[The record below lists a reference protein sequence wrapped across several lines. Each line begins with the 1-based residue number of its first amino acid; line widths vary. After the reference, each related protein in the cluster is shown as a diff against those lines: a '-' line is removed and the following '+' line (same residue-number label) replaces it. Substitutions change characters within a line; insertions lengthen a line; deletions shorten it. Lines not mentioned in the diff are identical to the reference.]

1 MIGVTVPSLFPMKTH
16 PSAWSVVLFSLALAL
31 SPALSAQPAAPT
43 PAVNP
48 PVPAV
53 VAPPAAPAV
62 RPNTALIP
70 VPQRAEDRL
79 PQNAINGFNTRH
91 QNYVALAKKGD
102 IDLLFLGDSITQ
114 NWGGPGKA
122 VWTQY
127 YGAMKA
133 VAFGVGYDRTQHL
146 LWRLQN
152 GEGEGFSP
160 KAVVLMIG
168 TNNIGLNT
176 PAEIAAGVGTIV
188 HEVRTRFAS
197 AKILLLGIF
206 PRDLPNSR
214 NRKLVADTNQL
225 ISALND
231 GQHVF
236 YLDLT
241 DKFVGPDGTI
251 PTDVMADRPPLHPTA
266 KGHAIWAEAIKEPL
280 AKLME

>member
-1 MIGVTVPSLFPMKTH
+1 MSTH
-16 PSAWSVVLFSLALAL
+16 TPAFRWSALGLGLVLTLTHALT
-31 SPALSAQPAAPT
+31 AQPAPPPSAPT
-43 PAVNP
+43 PTAD
-48 PVPAV
+48 A
-53 VAPPAAPAV
+53 AV

-79 PQNAINGFNTRH
+79 PPNAINGFNTRH
-91 QNYVALAKKGD
+91 QNYVARAKQGD

-133 VAFGVGYDRTQHL
+133 AAFGVGYDRTQHL

-160 KAVVLMIG
+160 KAVVLLIG

-176 PAEIAAGVGTIV
+176 PAEIAAGVGAVV
-188 HEVRTRFAS
+188 HEVRSRFTG

-206 PRDLPNSR
+206 PRDLPGSR
-214 NRKLVADTNQL
+214 NRQLVADTNQL

-236 YLDLT
+236 FLDLT

-251 PTDVMADRPPLHPTA
+251 PADVMADRPPLHPTA